1 MNPKYGKARSTIP
14 MIMIM
19 IPMNFARA
27 PAKKVITPRII
38 RKRGL
43 TEISAE

>member
-1 MNPKYGKARSTIP
+1 MNPRYGMTRSTSP
-14 MIMIM
+14 MIIIM
-19 IPMNFARA
+19 IPMNFAKA
-27 PAKKVITPRII
+27 PAKKVITPIII